1 MFGKFSRREW
11 LDMKALVNSE
21 RDARSILWHAK
32 IASLAK
38 QVLLHALWLTL
49 YHVLSF
55 HLAPPSQK
63 ELSIAIS
70 RTINDALPYGI
81 TKPGDVYSLLEQL
94 QSLQDDTGPMAG
106 SSPIAGGILLRQMR
120 VVSQKC
126 SSDLVSVTLTSCAP
140 HYSELDEEQQFKPWS
155 GPPLPDN
162 VLALPEYVWQSA
174 DTSGD
179 IASQGMPAS
188 GFTLRLA
195 SANDT
200 AAAIERMRENVWID
214 AKTKAVFATCCFY
227 NKNARIIACS
237 RTAVVVGA
245 TGLCGAGCA
254 PQHDVHCS

>member
-1 MFGKFSRREW
+1 VPLHLGQW
-11 LDMKALVNSE
+11 LSMTASNSE
-21 RDARSILWHAK
+21 KDSQSILWHAK
-32 IASLAK
+32 IASFGK
-38 QVLLHALWLTL
+38 QVLLHALWLSL

-55 HLAPPSQK
+55 QLSPTSQK

-70 RTINDALPYGI
+70 RTINDALPYGV
-81 TKPGDVYSLLEQL
+81 TKPDDVYSLLEQL
-94 QSLQDDTGPMAG
+94 QSLQETTGPMAG

-126 SSDLVSVTLTSCAP
+126 SSDIVSVSITSCVP
-140 HYSELDEEQQFKPWS
+140 VYSELDEEQEFKPWS
-155 GPPLPDN
+155 GPLLPMQ
-162 VLALPEYVWQSA
+162 VLALPEYIWQSA

-214 AKTKAVFATCCFY
+214 AKTKAIFATCCFY
-227 NKNARIIACS
+227 NKNAKIIACS
-237 RTAVVVGA
+237 RTAAVVGA
-245 TGLCGAGCA
+245 TGL
-254 PQHDVHCS
+254 

>member
-1 MFGKFSRREW
+1 
-11 LDMKALVNSE
+11 MKAANNES
-21 RDARSILWHAK
+21 DARSILWHAK
-32 IASLAK
+32 IASLTK

-55 HLAPPSQK
+55 QLAPQSQK

-94 QSLQDDTGPMAG
+94 QSLQDATGPMAG
-106 SSPIAGGILLRQMR
+106 NAPIAGGILLRQMR
-120 VVSQKC
+120 VVTKKC
-126 SSDLVSVTLTSCAP
+126 SSDLVSVTFTSCAP
-140 HYSELDEEQQFKPWS
+140 PYSELDEEQQFKPWS
-155 GPPLPDN
+155 GQPLPDN

-195 SANDT
+195 S
-200 AAAIERMRENVWID
+200 
-214 AKTKAVFATCCFY
+214 
-227 NKNARIIACS
+227 
-237 RTAVVVGA
+237 RT
-245 TGLCGAGCA
+245 TPL
-254 PQHDVHCS
+254 QQ